1 MTLFVSFLLL
11 TLSHEKSQST
21 FQSYDNE
28 LTDQVCGRDTIPG
41 KVPFYASIERDHS
54 IFYGEKCSGV
64 LIANQWVLTT
74 GHCIFSLVG
83 PLRVVLGDAWNNKSN
98 CRFMYPYADQEIL
111 NNNIALLELK
121 ETVQFT
127 RSIQPICLSEPGED
141 ETFYGRY
148 GTLAVWE
155 RLNPTGRKL
164 QPNMQSTTSPIIRHT
179 DCEKSYAKVGFKK
192 LNLTGNLNESFI
204 CAGYSRHVKDI
215 CFPKPGNSLMVNVEN
230 HWVLV
235 GISINNLDC
244 EKPGLPHIY
253 RRVGFYL
260 DWIKT
265 IVR

>member
-1 MTLFVSFLLL
+1 MTYKALIF
-11 TLSHEKSQST
+11 EKT
-21 FQSYDNE
+21 
-28 LTDQVCGRDTIPG
+28 
-41 KVPFYASIERDHS
+41 K
-54 IFYGEKCSGV
+54 
-64 LIANQWVLTT
+64 
-74 GHCIFSLVG
+74 
-83 PLRVVLGDAWNNKSN
+83 
-98 CRFMYPYADQEIL
+98 
-111 NNNIALLELK
+111 
-121 ETVQFT
+121 
-127 RSIQPICLSEPGED
+127 D

-148 GTLAVWE
+148 EKVPG
-155 RLNPTGRKL
+155 
-164 QPNMQSTTSPIIRHT
+164 
-179 DCEKSYAKVGFKK
+179 KSYAKVGFKK